1 MNDAAPRLC
10 RIKLALDELETCPE
24 GACPF
29 WEAGGA
35 VVEPACGLERL
46 QLDLSRPDLAAYL
59 VELRLA
65 LESARNAS
73 ERDEARRAFAGLVPS
88 ELSGR

>member
-1 MNDAAPRLC
+1 MDTLC

-29 WEAGGA
+29 WEPGGA

-46 QLDLSRPDLAAYL
+46 QLDLGRPDLAAYL

-65 LESARNAS
+65 LESARDAS
-73 ERDEARRAFAGLVPS
+73 ERAEARRAFAGLVPS